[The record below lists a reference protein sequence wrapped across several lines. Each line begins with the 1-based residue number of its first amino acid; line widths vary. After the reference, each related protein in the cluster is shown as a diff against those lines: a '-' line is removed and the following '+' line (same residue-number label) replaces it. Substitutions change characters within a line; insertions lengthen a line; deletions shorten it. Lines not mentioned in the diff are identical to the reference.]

1 MTHDSIHQEK
11 TTCSFRRA
19 LGALCLALIAL
30 LAACGGT
37 DGPRTAPPAN
47 GRLRVVT
54 TLFPLYDFARSIA
67 GERAQVSMLLPPGM
81 EPHSFEPR
89 PDDMLCINSAGLFV
103 YTNPVMEPWAARIIQ
118 GVDPNRVRVIN
129 AGRGAGYR
137 TVTPDGDADGHEH
150 GHQHAGALDPHI
162 WLDLDNAQLMV
173 DNILSGF
180 TAADPVNAAYYRS
193 NAFALKS
200 RLTDLDRRYRRG
212 LASCE
217 RREFLHGGHY
227 AFGYLARRYNL
238 SYRSLSG
245 VSSESEPSAAR
256 MAAMVRHIRESGAQ
270 YLFAEELLS
279 PRLTETL
286 AAEAGVRVLR
296 LHGGHNLALGD
307 FRAGVTFVGLMEQN
321 LVNLQKGLACRPK

>member
-1 MTHDSIHQEK
+1 MMRNRTLNSRFTGYAGRAVAVLCLLLLFLLSGCDTPHDSN
-11 TTCSFRRA
+11 R
-19 LGALCLALIAL
+19 
-30 LAACGGT
+30 
-37 DGPRTAPPAN
+37 PPTAE
-47 GRLRVVT
+47 GKLRVVT

-67 GERAQVSMLLPPGM
+67 GERAEVRLLLPPGM
-81 EPHSFEPR
+81 EPHSFEPK
-89 PDDMLCINSAGLFV
+89 PDDMVRIARAGLFV
-103 YTNPVMEPWAARIIQ
+103 YTNPVMEPWAARIIR
-118 GVDPNRVRVIN
+118 GVQRNTVRVVD
-129 AGRGAGYR
+129 AGRGVMYQKVA
-137 TVTPDGDADGHEH
+137 PDGDDDGHDQD
-150 GHQHAGALDPHI
+150 HQHAGGLDPHI
-162 WLDLDNAQLMV
+162 WLDPDNAQLMV

-180 TAADPVNAAYYRS
+180 TSADPFNAAYYRG
-193 NAFALKS
+193 NASALKS
-200 RLTDLDRRYRRG
+200 RLADLDRRYRRG

-238 SYRSLSG
+238 AYRSLSG

-296 LHGGHNLALGD
+296 LHGGHNLALD
-307 FRAGVTFVGLMEQN
+307 EFRAGVTFIALMDRN
-321 LVNLQKGLACRPK
+321 LANLQKGLACRLK

>member
-1 MTHDSIHQEK
+1 MKNTLTKKIV
-11 TTCSFRRA
+11 
-19 LGALCLALIAL
+19 LPIALIAL

-37 DGPRTAPPAN
+37 DGPRTTPPAD

-67 GERAQVSMLLPPGM
+67 GERAEVSMLMPPGM

-89 PDDMLCINSAGLFV
+89 PDDMLRINSAGLFV

-137 TVTPDGDADGHEH
+137 TVTQDGDADGQEH

-162 WLDLDNAQLMV
+162 WLDPDNVQLMV

-180 TAADPVNAAYYRS
+180 TSADPVNAAYYRG
-193 NAFALKS
+193 NASALKS
-200 RLTDLDRRYRRG
+200 RLADLDRRYRRG

-217 RREFLHGGHY
+217 HREFLHGGHY

-238 SYRSLSG
+238 AYRSLSG

-286 AAEAGVRVLR
+286 AAEAGVQVLR
-296 LHGGHNLALGD
+296 LHGGHNLALDD
-307 FRAGVTFVGLMEQN
+307 FRAGVTFISLMDRN
-321 LVNLQKGLACRPK
+321 LANLQKGLACRPK